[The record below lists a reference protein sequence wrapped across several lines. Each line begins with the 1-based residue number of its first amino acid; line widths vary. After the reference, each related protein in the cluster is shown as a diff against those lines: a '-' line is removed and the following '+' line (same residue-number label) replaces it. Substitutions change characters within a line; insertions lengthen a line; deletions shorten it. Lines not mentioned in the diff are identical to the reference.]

1 MFGCL
6 WHTPSSL
13 INSTMNPNVK
23 TMKGYGVGV
32 HSLTHNSLGVEG
44 LVGTSGW
51 GLRWVTSGSIS
62 HMELH
67 KPKKQVG

>member
-1 MFGCL
+1 
-6 WHTPSSL
+6 
-13 INSTMNPNVK
+13 
-23 TMKGYGVGV
+23 
-32 HSLTHNSLGVEG
+32 LGVEG